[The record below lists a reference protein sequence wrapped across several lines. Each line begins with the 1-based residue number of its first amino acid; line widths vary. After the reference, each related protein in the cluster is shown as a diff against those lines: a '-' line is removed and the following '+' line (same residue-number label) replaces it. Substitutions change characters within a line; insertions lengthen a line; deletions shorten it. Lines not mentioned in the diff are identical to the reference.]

1 MVFDAISSKLDKV
14 VSIKSSGNAFI
25 YGDIKGWLAYSGG
38 TDRPAEL
45 RYNSVIILSDLAQ
58 LVNFPAWIPDCDSHS
73 PALLDF
79 FLSSEAGVLINVL
92 INILLSSVLIN
103 MYPNFLPLFCLHW
116 H

>member
-25 YGDIKGWLAYSGG
+25 YGDLKGWLAYSG
-38 TDRPAEL
+38 
-45 RYNSVIILSDLAQ
+45 YNSVIILSDLAQ